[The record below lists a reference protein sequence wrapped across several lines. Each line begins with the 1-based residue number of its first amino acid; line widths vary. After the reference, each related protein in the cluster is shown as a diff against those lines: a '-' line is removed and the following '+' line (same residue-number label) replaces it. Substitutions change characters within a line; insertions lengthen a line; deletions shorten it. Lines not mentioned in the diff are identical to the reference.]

1 MFLHEYFVV
10 VSIAA
15 VMNAVDFLWG
25 IVVGLVLAC
34 IIMVVNVSRCC
45 KRRAWHAHDRAAL
58 QRDSVR
64 QVVSG
69 AVDPLRPHNALDDR
83 ALVCTPGLVWCSHN
97 TRALTHS
104 RHAQPHWCGCSP
116 KASAALHTQWVTAG
130 HRQTY

>member
-45 KRRAWHAHDRAAL
+45 KRRRAACARSRSTAARL
-58 QRDSVR
+58 SAAGR
-64 QVVSG
+64 QWCGRSTQASQCARRSCACLHTRLVLPKHTRTHTLTHARTG
-69 AVDPLRPHNALDDR
+69 AVQ
-83 ALVCTPGLVWCSHN
+83 T
-97 TRALTHS
+97 
-104 RHAQPHWCGCSP
+104 
-116 KASAALHTQWVTAG
+116 ASAALHIE
-130 HRQTY
+130 

>member
-83 ALVCTPGLVWCSHN
+83 ALVCTPGLVQPKH
-97 TRALTHS
+97 TRTHTLT
-104 RHAQPHWCGCSP
+104 HAQPHWCCADR
-116 KASAALHTQWVTAG
+116 K
-130 HRQTY
+130 HRQLCTHSG

>member
-15 VMNAVDFLWG
+15 VMNAFDFLWG

-83 ALVCTPGLVWCSHN
+83 ALVCTPGWCCQN

-104 RHAQPHWCGCSP
+104 RMRALAMCRPPRQLCTWSDSVAQADRRSGSG
-116 KASAALHTQWVTAG
+116 G
-130 HRQTY
+130 H

>member
-45 KRRAWHAHDRAAL
+45 ARRRAACARNLAQHCSETPCGRSSVVRSIHSGLTMRSTIVRLFAH
-58 QRDSVR
+58 Q
-64 QVVSG
+64 
-69 AVDPLRPHNALDDR
+69 
-83 ALVCTPGLVWCSHN
+83 VWCSQN
-97 TRALTHS
+97 TRALTH
-104 RHAQPHWCGCSP
+104 AQPHWCCADR
-116 KASAALHTQWVTAG
+116 K
-130 HRQTY
+130 HRQLCTHSG